1 MTKEIKQEIAKRL
14 LNSKNLNMTMQALRE
29 EGYLVY
35 ELEDSPAHDG
45 EKEHLY
51 RVETESEEKI
61 IDFLVIKNK
70 IEYIYY

>member
-1 MTKEIKQEIAKRL
+1 MEKEIKREIAKRL

-35 ELEDSPAHDG
+35 ELEDSPHQAG
-45 EKEHLY
+45 EKEYLY
-51 RVETESEEKI
+51 RVETEDEQKI
-61 IDFLVIKNK
+61 IDFLATKNK